1 MFKRRLK
8 PQNGFLLAAPA
19 VLDLIFL
26 LQIFFLIG
34 DKVVVQEGITV
45 SFPNTQEQEIETVA
59 DKMVIYFTKDG
70 QLWFNDQTVENWN
83 ALKAKL
89 IEVSKERSSRPSD
102 RESKPVIIISADKDT
117 TYNDIARIM
126 SIASKY
132 ASKVIVPTEVNKQ

>member
-45 SFPNTQEQEIETVA
+45 SFPNTQEQEVETVA

-70 QLWFNDQTVENWN
+70 QLWFNDQTVENWD

-89 IEVSKERSSRPSD
+89 IEVSSSKK

-126 SIASKY
+126 SIASRY

>member
-8 PQNGFLLAAPA
+8 TQNGFLLAAPA

-45 SFPNTQEQEIETVA
+45 SFPNTQEQEVEEVA

-70 QLWFNDQTVENWN
+70 QLWFNDQTVEDWD

-89 IEVSKERSSRPSD
+89 IEVSKRK

-126 SIASKY
+126 SIASRY
-132 ASKVIVPTEVNKQ
+132 ASKVIVPTEVNKP

>member
-45 SFPNTQEQEIETVA
+45 SFPNTQEQEVETVA

-70 QLWFNDQTVENWN
+70 QLWFNDQTVENWD

-89 IEVSKERSSRPSD
+89 IEVSKER
-102 RESKPVIIISADKDT
+102 ESKPVIIISADKST

-132 ASKVIVPTEVNKQ
+132 ASKVIVPTEVNRQ